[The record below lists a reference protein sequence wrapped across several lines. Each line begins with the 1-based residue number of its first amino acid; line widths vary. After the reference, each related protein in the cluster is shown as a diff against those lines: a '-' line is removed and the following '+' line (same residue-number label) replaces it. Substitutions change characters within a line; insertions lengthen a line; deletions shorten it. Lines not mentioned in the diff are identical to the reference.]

1 MLKRLCNSVVGKGC
15 SIPHHFK
22 KKYGISLT
30 HHLYWQHPPF
40 ILSIY
45 NSIISLSLSLSQS
58 LSVSVSLC
66 LCLSLSLSLSL
77 CLSLSPSLSLYLSLS
92 LSLSISISISLYP
105 SLSESNPLCNTFCSQ
120 KITNTNISYITAL
133 KKN

>member
-45 NSIISLSLSLSQS
+45 NSIISLSLSLSLS

-66 LCLSLSLSLSL
+66 LCLSLSLSV
-77 CLSLSPSLSLYLSLS
+77 SLSVSLYLS
-92 LSLSISISISLYP
+92 LSLSISISISLYL

>member
-45 NSIISLSLSLSQS
+45 NSIISLSLSLS
-58 LSVSVSLC
+58 VSLC
-66 LCLSLSLSLSL
+66 LCLSLCLCFCLCLALSLSV
-77 CLSLSPSLSLYLSLS
+77 SLSVSLYLSLS
-92 LSLSISISISLYP
+92 LSLSISISISISLYL